1 MTGSDRDVQ
10 TRPDLLTRL
19 SRVEARQAIGQ
30 LPIRYAIAVDT
41 RDLDA
46 WVDLF
51 APDVDMG
58 RHGRGREVLRAFI
71 EPQVR
76 QFYRSIHQIC
86 GHRIDLGPDVAAGSG
101 PVTATGSVYCR
112 AEHEIDDRWVVMAI
126 RYDDEYARVGDEWL
140 FSRRREQHWY
150 AADVTERPQAVD
162 FDSWGSSGRRPPL
175 PGLDPSWSRFW
186 NVGAAHTTHPVEHAG
201 KEG

>member
-1 MTGSDRDVQ
+1 MDVG
-10 TRPDLLTRL
+10 TRL
-19 SRVEARQAIGQ
+19 ARIEARQAIGQ

-41 RDLDA
+41 RNVDD
-46 WVDLF
+46 WVNLF
-51 APDVDMG
+51 VPDVDLG
-58 RHGRGREVLRAFI
+58 RHGRGREVLRAYI
-71 EPQVR
+71 EPQLR
-76 QFYRSIHQIC
+76 WFYRSIHQIC
-86 GHRIDLGPDVAAGSG
+86 GHRIDLGPDVGPDAADGSG
-101 PVTATGSVYCR
+101 PLRATGSVYCR
-112 AEHEIDDRWVVMAI
+112 AEHEVDDRWIVMAI
-126 RYDDEYARVGDEWL
+126 RYDDEYRCVDGEW
-140 FSRRREQHWY
+140 FFTRRREQHWY